1 VDEEAV
7 RTARGPFAGMRGQ
20 IDAPYYPTSAPVVE
34 RMLDLAEVG
43 PGDRLIDLGCGDGRI
58 VLAAARRGAT
68 CLGVDIDPRRIRA
81 ARRAALAAGLEGAVR
96 FRVEDLFATPLDEA
110 SVVTMFLLAHV
121 NWFMEDRLRSR
132 LRPGARVVSHLY
144 PMRGWAPTRV
154 EEVEERRRLYLWLV
168 PSA

>member
-1 VDEEAV
+1 VDERAI
-7 RTARGPFAGMRGQ
+7 RAARGPFAGRRGQ
-20 IDAPYYPTSAPVVE
+20 IDAPYLPSSPSVVE
-34 RMLDLAEVG
+34 QMLDLAGVG

-68 CLGVDIDPRRIRA
+68 ALGVDLDPERVAR
-81 ARRAALAAGLEGAVR
+81 ARRAAAEAGLDALAT
-96 FRVEDLFATPLDEA
+96 FRVQDLFRTSLAEA

-121 NWFMEDRLRSR
+121 NCFLEGRLRTR

-144 PMRGWAPTRV
+144 SMRKWAPDTMV
-154 EEVEERRRLYLWLV
+154 ELEGRRRLYLWVV

>member
-1 VDEEAV
+1 MDEEAL
-7 RTARGPFAGMRGQ
+7 RAARGPFAGMRGHV
-20 IDAPYYPTSAPVVE
+20 DAPYYPSPAPVVE

-68 CLGVDIDPRRIRA
+68 GLGVDLDPRRIRE
-81 ARRAALAAGLEGAVR
+81 ARRAARAAGLEAAVR
-96 FRVEDLFATPLDEA
+96 FSVEDLFQTSLEEAT
-110 SVVTMFLLAHV
+110 VVTMFLLVHV

-144 PMRGWAPTRV
+144 PMRGWAPARV
-154 EEVEERRRLYLWLV
+154 EEVEDRRRLYLWIV